1 LFVPG
6 ASPPDCPAIMSKA
19 AKPFRPVA
27 ITANDLRSGIVV
39 FRAGTG
45 EWVKDATR
53 AEIAHDPA
61 KAEALLAA
69 AKLDHDRN
77 IVVEPV
83 AVAFDPDSRLPVL
96 LRERI
101 RAQGPTVAI
110 PGASSGKI

>member
-1 LFVPG
+1 
-6 ASPPDCPAIMSKA
+6 MSKA

-39 FRAGTG
+39 FRTETG
-45 EWVKDATR
+45 DWVKDATR
-53 AEIAHDPA
+53 AEIALDPA
-61 KAEALLAA
+61 KAETLLAA

-83 AVAFDPDSRLPVL
+83 AVAFDPASRLPIL

-101 RAQGPTVAI
+101 RAQGPTVPI
-110 PGASSGKI
+110 PGSV

>member
-1 LFVPG
+1 MSRQGVG
-6 ASPPDCPAIMSKA
+6 TDCAPIMSKA

-39 FRAGTG
+39 FRTDTG
-45 EWVKDATR
+45 DWVKDATR
-53 AEIAHDPA
+53 AEIALDPA

-83 AVAFDPDSRLPVL
+83 AVAFDPESRLPVL

-110 PGASSGKI
+110 PGSV

>member
-1 LFVPG
+1 
-6 ASPPDCPAIMSKA
+6 MSKA

-39 FRAGTG
+39 FRTETG
-45 EWVKDATR
+45 DCVKDATR
-53 AEIAHDPA
+53 AEIALDPA
-61 KAEALLAA
+61 KAEKLLAA

-83 AVAFDPDSRLPVL
+83 AVAFDPASRLPVL

-101 RAQGPTVAI
+101 RAQGPTVPI
-110 PGASSGKI
+110 PGSI